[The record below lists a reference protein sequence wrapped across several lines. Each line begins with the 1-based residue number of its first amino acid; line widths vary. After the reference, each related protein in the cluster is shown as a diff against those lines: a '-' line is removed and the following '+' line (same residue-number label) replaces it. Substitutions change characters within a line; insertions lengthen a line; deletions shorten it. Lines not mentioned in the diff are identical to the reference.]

1 MIVVQSNE
9 LSFIFTFPDT
19 NPGTRWTSADEG
31 IIIFHEKRF
40 MPEDKE
46 R

>member
-19 NPGTRWTSADEG
+19 NLGTRWTSADTG
-31 IIIFHEKRF
+31 IITFHEKGF
-40 MPEDKE
+40 VPEDKE